1 MDPHRPSLKK
11 SPSLSRLQLHI
22 QQIGIGGP
30 FRDTPRERRRRARAL
45 EYTLGL
51 LLPGER
57 KSMQPS
63 VTRVP
68 DAQYEAIQNFITDS
82 PWDWQKSQGRL
93 IDLMGK
99 EVSGPEGILAVDD
112 VPLAKQGKKSPGV
125 HRQYSGVR
133 DGVDNCQALVDAVYL
148 LPGNRP
154 HRETLGWCFAMEL
167 YLPWAWTDDPTR
179 CREAGMPLPATF
191 QEKWRLAL
199 EEIER
204 ARPHRIPH
212 RATVADCGYGDA
224 QEFRA
229 QLRAWNEPYVMEVT
243 ASEVRVVPASTP
255 IFEAGGGSRGSVGD
269 DRWSAPVCP
278 PRSPP
283 RHRRRWPNR
292 PGTG

>member
-1 MDPHRPSLKK
+1 
-11 SPSLSRLQLHI
+11 
-22 QQIGIGGP
+22 
-30 FRDTPRERRRRARAL
+30 
-45 EYTLGL
+45 
-51 LLPGER
+51 
-57 KSMQPS
+57 
-63 VTRVP
+63 
-68 DAQYEAIQNFITDS
+68 
-82 PWDWQKSQGRL
+82 
-93 IDLMGK
+93 
-99 EVSGPEGILAVDD
+99 
-112 VPLAKQGKKSPGV
+112 
-125 HRQYSGVR
+125 
-133 DGVDNCQALVDAVYL
+133 
-148 LPGNRP
+148 
-154 HRETLGWCFAMEL
+154 
-167 YLPWAWTDDPTR
+167 
-179 CREAGMPLPATF
+179 MPLPATF

-224 QEFRA
+224 QGFRA